1 MARGPGTPQGHRPCR
16 DALAEAPKIKHC
28 FVPVNPPRP
37 SRMRA
42 LLGDPHFW
50 IPVAVLVIGLL
61 VLRWI
66 A

>member
-1 MARGPGTPQGHRPCR
+1 MQSGPRSPVPTRPVC
-16 DALAEAPKIKHC
+16 ALAEAPKNAHC

-37 SRMRA
+37 SRLRA

-50 IPVAVLVIGLL
+50 IPVAVLVVGLL